1 MLLIYNANIN
11 TVTNGVIEDGYILV
25 ENDKIEDVGLMD
37 DINIDDFDCK
47 KIDATNKLV
56 FPGFIEAHCHLGLSE
71 SAIRFEGSDHNET
84 TDPITPN
91 MRGLDGI
98 NPMDITFKEAL
109 EAGVTTVNTGPGS
122 ANIIGGTFAIIKTA
136 GGKRIDD
143 MIVREPSAMKCA
155 FGENPKRV
163 YNGKNKMPTT
173 RMAIAALFRETLSK
187 TQQYLAKKE
196 AAGDDI
202 SKLPNYDAKLEAL
215 IPVIKREIPIKAHAH
230 RADDI
235 FTAIRIAK
243 EFNLKMTIDHTTEGH
258 LIANELF
265 EENYPC
271 IVGPSFGH
279 RSKFELKEK
288 SFETPKVL
296 SEAGVNVAITTD
308 SPVVPLDKLP
318 LMAGLA
324 CKEGMDRDEALKA
337 ITINPAR
344 ILEID
349 DLYGSIEKNKC
360 ADLVIINKH
369 PFEVD
374 AKVSHVIVSGELVV
388 EK

>member
-1 MLLIYNANIN
+1 MLLIYNANID
-11 TVTNGVIEDGYILV
+11 TVTNGVVKNGYILV
-25 ENDKIEDVGLMD
+25 EDNKIKELGEMSNINLNDYE
-37 DINIDDFDCK
+37 CK
-47 KIDATNKLV
+47 KIDATNKYV
-56 FPGFIEAHCHLGLSE
+56 YPGFIEAHCHLGLSE
-71 SAIRFEGSDHNET
+71 SAIRFEGSDHNEA
-84 TDPITPN
+84 TDPVTPN
-91 MRGLDGI
+91 MRGIDGI

-122 ANIIGGTFAIIKTA
+122 ANIIGGTFSIIKTN
-136 GGKRIDD
+136 GKRIDD
-143 MIVREPSAMKCA
+143 MIVRDPSAMKCA

-187 TQQYLAKKE
+187 AKQYLDKKE
-196 AAGDDI
+196 AAGDDVT
-202 SKLPNYDAKLEAL
+202 KFPNYDAKLEAL
-215 IPVIKREIPIKAHAH
+215 IPVLKKEIPIKAHAH

-243 EFNLKMTIDHTTEGH
+243 EFDLKMTIDHTTEGH
-258 LIANELF
+258 LIANELL
-265 EENYPC
+265 EEGYPC

-296 SEAGVNVAITTD
+296 SEAGLDIAITTD

-324 CKEGMDRDEALKA
+324 FKEGMDKDAALKA
-337 ITINPAR
+337 ITINPAK

-349 DLYGSIEKNKC
+349 DMYGSIEVNKI
-360 ADLVIINKH
+360 ADLVVIDKH

-374 AKVSHVIVSGELVV
+374 AKVSHVIVSGEVVV

>member
-11 TVTNGVIEDGYILV
+11 TVTNGVIENGYIV
-25 ENDKIEDVGLMD
+25 VKEDKIKEIGLMD
-37 DINIDDFDCK
+37 QLKLDDYDCE
-47 KIDATNKLV
+47 KIDADSKTV
-56 FPGFIEAHCHLGLSE
+56 YPGFIEAHCHLGLSE
-71 SAIRFEGSDHNET
+71 SAIRFEGSDHNEA

-98 NPMDITFKEAL
+98 NPADITFKEAL
-109 EAGVTTVNTGPGS
+109 EAGVTTANTGPGS
-122 ANIIGGTFAIIKTA
+122 ANIIGGTFAIIKTN
-136 GGKRIDD
+136 GSRIDD

-163 YNGKNKMPTT
+163 YNNKNKMPTT
-173 RMAIAALFRETLSK
+173 RMAVAALFRETLSK

-202 SKLPNYDAKLEAL
+202 SKLPSYDAKLEAL
-215 IPVIKREIPIKAHAH
+215 IPVIKKEIPIKAHAH

-235 FTAIRIAK
+235 FTAIRIAT
-243 EFNLKMTIDHTTEGH
+243 EFDLKMTIDHTTEGH
-258 LIANELF
+258 LIAEELF
-265 EENYPC
+265 EEKYPC

-288 SFETPKVL
+288 SFETPKIL
-296 SEAGVNVAITTD
+296 CEAGLDVAITTD

-324 CKEGMDRDEALKA
+324 CKEGMKRDDALKA
-337 ITINPAR
+337 ITINPAK

-349 DLYGSIEKNKC
+349 DMYGSIEETKI
-360 ADLVIINKH
+360 ADLVIFDKH

-374 AKVSHVIVSGELVV
+374 AKVSHVIVSGEIVV

>member
-1 MLLIYNANIN
+1 MLLIYNANID
-11 TVTNGVIEDGYILV
+11 TVTNGIVNDGYILV
-25 ENDKIEDVGLMD
+25 KEDKIKEIGPMT
-37 DINIDDFDCK
+37 DINLDNFECK
-47 KIDATNKLV
+47 KIDANGKSV
-56 FPGFIEAHCHLGLSE
+56 YPGFIEAHSHLGLSE
-71 SAIRFEGSDHNET
+71 SAIRFEGSDTNEAT
-84 TDPITPN
+84 EPITPH
-91 MRGLDGI
+91 MRGIDGI

-109 EAGVTTVNTGPGS
+109 EAGVTTANVGPGS
-122 ANIIGGTFAIIKTA
+122 ANIIGGTFAIIKTN
-136 GGKRIDD
+136 GKRIDD
-143 MIVREPSAMKCA
+143 MIIREPSAMKCA

-163 YNGKNKMPTT
+163 YNGKNKMPST

-187 TQQYLAKKE
+187 AKQYLEKKE
-196 AAGDDI
+196 AAEDAT
-202 SKLPNYDAKLEAL
+202 KLPSYDAKLEAL
-215 IPVIKREIPIKAHAH
+215 IPVLKKEIPIKAHAH

-243 EFNLKMTIDHTTEGH
+243 EFDLKMTIDHTTEGH
-258 LIANELF
+258 LIADELAK
-265 EENYPC
+265 EGYPC
-271 IVGPSFGH
+271 IIGPSFGH
-279 RSKFELKEK
+279 RTKFELKEK

-296 SEAGVNVAITTD
+296 SEAGIDIAITTD

-324 CKEGMDRDEALKA
+324 FKEGMSKDAAMRA
-337 ITINPAR
+337 ITINPAK

-349 DLYGSIEKNKC
+349 DLYGSIEVDKI
-360 ADLVIINKH
+360 ADLVIIDKH

>member
-1 MLLIYNANIN
+1 MLLIYNANID
-11 TVTNGVIEDGYILV
+11 TVTNGVVKNGYILV
-25 ENDKIEDVGLMD
+25 EDNKIKELGEMSNINLNDYE
-37 DINIDDFDCK
+37 CK
-47 KIDATNKLV
+47 KIDATNKYV
-56 FPGFIEAHCHLGLSE
+56 YPGFIEAHCHVGLSE
-71 SAIRFEGSDHNET
+71 SAIRFEGSDHNEA
-84 TDPITPN
+84 TDPVTPN
-91 MRGLDGI
+91 MRGIDGI

-122 ANIIGGTFAIIKTA
+122 ANIIGGTFSIIKTN
-136 GGKRIDD
+136 GKRIDD
-143 MIVREPSAMKCA
+143 MIVRDPSAMKCA

-187 TQQYLAKKE
+187 AKQYLDKKE
-196 AAGDDI
+196 SAGDDVT
-202 SKLPNYDAKLEAL
+202 KFPNYDAKLEAL
-215 IPVIKREIPIKAHAH
+215 IPVLKKEIPIKAHAH

-243 EFNLKMTIDHTTEGH
+243 EFDLKMTIDHTTEGH
-258 LIANELF
+258 LIANELL
-265 EENYPC
+265 EEGYPC

-296 SEAGVNVAITTD
+296 SEAGLDIAITTD

-324 CKEGMDRDEALKA
+324 FKEGMDKDAALKA
-337 ITINPAR
+337 ITINPAK

-349 DLYGSIEKNKC
+349 DMYGSIEVNKI
-360 ADLVIINKH
+360 ADLVVIDKH

-374 AKVSHVIVSGELVV
+374 AKVSHVIVSGEVVV

>member
-1 MLLIYNANIN
+1 MLLIYNANID
-11 TVTNGVIEDGYILV
+11 TVTNGVVKNGYILV
-25 ENDKIEDVGLMD
+25 EDNKIKEIGEMSNINLNDYE
-37 DINIDDFDCK
+37 CK
-47 KIDATNKLV
+47 KIDATNKYV
-56 FPGFIEAHCHLGLSE
+56 YPGFIEAHCHLGLSE
-71 SAIRFEGSDHNET
+71 SAIRFEGSDHNES
-84 TDPITPN
+84 TDPVTPN
-91 MRGLDGI
+91 MRGIDGI

-122 ANIIGGTFAIIKTA
+122 ANIIGGTFSIIKTH
-136 GGKRIDD
+136 GKRIDD
-143 MIVREPSAMKCA
+143 MIVRDPSAMKCA

-163 YNGKNKMPTT
+163 YNGKNKMPST

-187 TQQYLAKKE
+187 AKQYLDKKE
-196 AAGDDI
+196 AAGDDVT
-202 SKLPNYDAKLEAL
+202 KLPNYDAKLEAL
-215 IPVIKREIPIKAHAH
+215 IPVLKKEIPIKAHAH

-243 EFNLKMTIDHTTEGH
+243 EFDLKMTIDHTTEGH
-258 LIANELF
+258 LIANELL
-265 EENYPC
+265 EEGYPC

-296 SEAGVNVAITTD
+296 SEAGLDIAITTD

-324 CKEGMDRDEALKA
+324 FKEGMDKDAALKA
-337 ITINPAR
+337 ITINPAK

-349 DLYGSIEKNKC
+349 DMYGSIEVNKI
-360 ADLVIINKH
+360 ADLVVLDKH

-374 AKVSHVIVSGELVV
+374 AKVSHVIVSGEVVV